1 MIQYFLK
8 NTYDSK
14 LFQRQL
20 NLNDNLIGEKK

>member
-1 MIQYFLK
+1 MIQYFPK